1 MAHSRATHEDH
12 SKHGDNCPHKQ
23 AAQAKTV
30 HEHHDHEH
38 MKHEEHGGGA
48 SCHGGSH
55 ADHAMMVKD
64 YKKRFWICFAVM
76 FPVLAISP
84 MIQHFLGLGE
94 SLRFKGDMVI
104 LAALSSVVFF
114 YGGMP
119 FFKGMIAELRGR
131 LPGMMTLIAI
141 AITSAYLYSV
151 AIVFGMEG
159 EDFFWELVTLVNI
172 MLFGH
177 WIEMKSVMGAGEA
190 LEQLARLMPS
200 EAHKIMPDGSVK
212 DVPLDQLQLGD
223 QVLIKPGEKVPA
235 DGKIIKGQTSLNE
248 SMLTGESKPIAKTA
262 GANVIGGSIN
272 GEGSITV
279 EVTKTGGESF
289 LSQVIDLVRQAQ
301 ESRSKT

>member
-1 MAHSRATHEDH
+1 
-12 SKHGDNCPHKQ
+12 
-23 AAQAKTV
+23 
-30 HEHHDHEH
+30 
-38 MKHEEHGGGA
+38 
-48 SCHGGSH
+48 
-55 ADHAMMVKD
+55 
-64 YKKRFWICFAVM
+64 
-76 FPVLAISP
+76 
-84 MIQHFLGLGE
+84 
-94 SLRFKGDMVI
+94 
-104 LAALSSVVFF
+104 
-114 YGGMP
+114 
-119 FFKGMIAELRGR
+119 MIAELRGR

-248 SMLTGESKPIAKTA
+248 SMLTGESSRLPRPQVPMSSAARSTAKA
-262 GANVIGGSIN
+262 
-272 GEGSITV
+272 
-279 EVTKTGGESF
+279 
-289 LSQVIDLVRQAQ
+289 R
-301 ESRSKT
+301 SRWKSPRRAVNRSCRR